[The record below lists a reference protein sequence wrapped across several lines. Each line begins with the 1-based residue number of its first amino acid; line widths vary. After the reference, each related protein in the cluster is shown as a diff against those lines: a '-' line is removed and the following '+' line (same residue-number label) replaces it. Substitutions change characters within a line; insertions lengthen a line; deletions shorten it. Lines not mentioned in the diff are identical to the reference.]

1 MSRDTIDIIVNRLQ
15 GGHSRNAVQSPER
28 ARNFSVGR
36 NVQTGSCHETGQ
48 IYPYITTWI
57 NILPTGG
64 FYGFLII

>member
-48 IYPYITTWI
+48 IYPYITT
-57 NILPTGG
+57 
-64 FYGFLII
+64 